1 MHTKR
6 LDRHF
11 AVLISLLCFIACI
24 MVPVNLS
31 AMSERSATLL
41 EQTIISLHKVRINIS
56 ESQLA
61 KTEQAQQSP
70 NSREDVLLFLSYLD
84 GRIYSYCQELLLI
97 RGPDGLAG
105 LPCPGGTGGA
115 PGAPR
120 FEPLPNTSGQT
131 SGEKVAQLEN
141 DFNGA
146 LGEFDDML
154 LEEQE
159 AVAAHIPKQRENSNS
174 GSSTYDAEKG
184 LPTWQTSGNPSS
196 SDQQA
201 KTDGT
206 QKGSSQDPSSQDSA
220 RNASKNGAG
229 IGKKNQTKL
238 PPTAGQKDMSKD
250 DDDIVARQLR
260 EAAEQETDPEIKEK
274 LWEEYRKYK
283 EGTK

>member
-6 LDRHF
+6 TDGHF
-11 AVLISLLCFIACI
+11 TLLITLICFIACS
-24 MVPVNLS
+24 MVPLTLS

-41 EQTIISLHKVRINIS
+41 EQTIISLNKVRISIS
-56 ESQLA
+56 ESQLD

-84 GRIYSYCQELLLI
+84 GRIYYYCQDLLLV
-97 RGPDGLAG
+97 RGPEGLAG
-105 LPCPGGTGGA
+105 LPCPGGTGSASGA
-115 PGAPR
+115 PQFG
-120 FEPLPNTSGQT
+120 PLPNTSGQT

-141 DFNGA
+141 DFNAA

-159 AVAAHIPKQRENSNS
+159 TVAAHIPKQRENRSS

-184 LPTWQTSGNPSS
+184 LPTWQTSGKPSS

-201 KTDGT
+201 RTDGSQT
-206 QKGSSQDPSSQDSA
+206 GTSQDPSSQDSA
-220 RNASKNGAG
+220 RSANKNGAT
-229 IGKKNQTKL
+229 IGKNNQTKL
-238 PPTAGQKDMSKD
+238 PPTAGQKDLSKD

-260 EAAEQETDPEIKEK
+260 EAAEQETDPEIKAK
-274 LWEEYRKYK
+274 LW
-283 EGTK
+283 